1 MFGLVIGNQVKT
13 VKYLI
18 IWLLLMI
25 NKKILSLLPHALRRS
40 LGLNNPQNLII
51 NGKIITI
58 PIDIPGS
65 FPNLFLKKSWKTGII
80 KHFSDFSPGT
90 FIDVGANLGQ
100 TLIEF
105 WIANNS
111 SEDGVADQPNN
122 SYIGFEPNKNCVEY
136 LRSIIKINSF
146 KDYSINPIGLFNESK
161 TLSLYTQNDCDSC
174 ATVVEDLRPNRKYDV
189 DEVSCQKFDDVFA
202 DMNIANISLIK
213 IDVEG
218 SELEVLQG
226 MDSTIEK
233 LRPPILC
240 EVLFTDNKADLSFM
254 ELRNKNLIVLLLKW
268 NYSAFQI
275 IKNRDRS
282 EVQKYQKISCFVSEF
297 WSLKNMDLCDYLF
310 LPIEQEQAL
319 LNFKYS

>member
-1 MFGLVIGNQVKT
+1 
-13 VKYLI
+13 
-18 IWLLLMI
+18 MI
-25 NKKILSLLPHALRRS
+25 NKKILSLLPHTLRKS
-40 LGLNNPQNLII
+40 LGLNNPKDLII
-51 NGKIITI
+51 KGKTITI

-65 FPNLFLKKSWKTGII
+65 FPNLFIKNSWKTSII
-80 KHFSDFSPGT
+80 KHFSDLSPGT

-111 SEDGVADQPNN
+111 IEHIATNQPNN
-122 SYIGFEPNKNCVEY
+122 SYVGFEPNKNCVEY
-136 LRSIIKINSF
+136 LRSIIEINSF
-146 KDYSINPIGLFNESK
+146 QVYKINPIGLFNESK
-161 TLSLYTQNDCDSC
+161 KISLYTQNDCDSC

-189 DEVSCQKFDDVFA
+189 DEVVCQRFDDVFA
-202 DMNIANISLIK
+202 GMNIANISLIK

-254 ELRNKNLIVLLLKW
+254 ELRNKDLIALLLKW

-275 IKNRDRS
+275 IKSRDGS
-282 EVQKYQKISCFVSEF
+282 TVQKYQEISCFASEF
-297 WSLKNMDLCDYLF
+297 WSLKNMNLCDYLF
-310 LPIEQEQAL
+310 LPIEQEQEL
-319 LNFKYS
+319 LNFAHS